1 MVKSM
6 ILIESKEMNRTYNH
20 LSEVKKLHLVYMV
33 ERQSMSIKDASTKL
47 DVNYS
52 TAKNFFQK
60 KRKMS
65 KRVWKITKAQAKL
78 SRIDQKVIK
87 C

>member
-1 MVKSM
+1 
-6 ILIESKEMNRTYNH
+6 
-20 LSEVKKLHLVYMV
+20 
-33 ERQSMSIKDASTKL
+33 MSIKDASTKL